1 MCEALSSACPAGD
14 EGAWPARGSRVF
26 NTCPLA
32 TLQRRINPNGL
43 QGDMDGRERWEECR
57 GVVWEGEV
65 GGLQRCGVGERGRSG
80 RER

>member
-43 QGDMDGRERWEECR
+43 QG
-57 GVVWEGEV
+57 EGEV
-65 GGLQRCGVGERGRSG
+65 GGVQRCGVGGRGGRSAEVLCG